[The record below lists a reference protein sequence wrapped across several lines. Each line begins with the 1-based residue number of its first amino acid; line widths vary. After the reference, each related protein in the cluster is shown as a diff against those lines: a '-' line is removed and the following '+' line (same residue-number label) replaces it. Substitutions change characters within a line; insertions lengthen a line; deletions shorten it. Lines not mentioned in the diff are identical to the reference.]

1 MHIIFFFLFACYG
14 LDLKKFKSKKLNM
27 KSLKDKAKLKDKLIK
42 GKLDQQKNI
51 SEKLKIL
58 DKKDKYGAKFD
69 MENGSKVDVDM
80 QN

>member
-1 MHIIFFFLFACYG
+1 MLLFLIFLFVCYG
-14 LDLKKFKSKKLNM
+14 LNLKEIKSINLNT
-27 KSLKDKAKLKDKLIK
+27 KSLKDKLLKGSPDK
-42 GKLDQQKNI
+42 QKKI

-69 MENGSKVDVDM
+69 MKNNSTVYFDN